1 MCPKTLHSWVIHEQM
16 LEPSLL
22 ASFFTQRRKGFKF
35 LLDVW
40 VSLRISPEDLQVIL
54 LVWFLDL
61 LTIGESWNSR
71 FTIQSF
77 KRKQICHD
85 NPVTRCTTLLVYLYL
100 LSTGK
105 EDDESSSLGAASL
118 PRSRGSTPLFY
129 SAQTLSCWLSSK
141 PFHTWLQNQRSRSTK
156 ANRTTSAKSRN
167 AIPRVKKWTPA
178 YPLKFCSWIKDEGE
192 TLTGPTLTS
201 VCPRPAW
208 LSFLCFCFQLTCSNG
223 QNKTSTDRPK
233 SSRSAGSSTEVHKER
248 TLKEKSSKFKSG
260 LYCRSH
266 TT

>member
-1 MCPKTLHSWVIHEQM
+1 MLDVPKNPPFMSHPWADAS
-16 LEPSLL
+16 PSLL

-77 KRKQICHD
+77 KRKRICHD
-85 NPVTRCTTLLVYLYL
+85 NPVRRCTTLLVYLYL

-129 SAQTLSCWLSSK
+129 SAQTLSCWLSSQ
-141 PFHTWLQNQRSRSTK
+141 PFHTWLQNRRSRTTK
-156 ANRTTSAKSRN
+156 DNRTTSAKSRN

-178 YPLKFCSWIKDEGE
+178 YPLKSCSWIKDKGE

-233 SSRSAGSSTEVHKER
+233 SSRSPWR
-248 TLKEKSSKFKSG
+248 
-260 LYCRSH
+260 RSH
-266 TT
+266 PNLNQDYIVGVTQLNGYISCS